1 MKLKSN
7 YFKYILIFLKTK
19 NIVLVNSKNLKNLKS
34 NYKKVNPIN
43 LNNIEHLNNQIEKEH
58 DVPFQNELLR
68 NNSLFI
74 NSYKEIKSLDLPYIS
89 SKTQKNK
96 SNLPTNRKKQV
107 IAKINEKL
115 FDNPFDNIFNDFKM
129 KQIEKKQNFKSLE
142 NEREK
147 KYKQEQKLLL
157 KYTFITT
164 SFIKKKNEK
173 IQIKNKINN
182 FNSLKHKIPK
192 ITRKKLNTDNF

>member
-1 MKLKSN
+1 M
-7 YFKYILIFLKTK
+7 
-19 NIVLVNSKNLKNLKS
+19 
-34 NYKKVNPIN
+34 NPLN
-43 LNNIEHLNNQIEKEH
+43 LNNIEYLNNQIEKEH
-58 DVPFQNELLR
+58 DVPFQNEILR
-68 NNSLFI
+68 NNSSFI

-115 FDNPFDNIFNDFKM
+115 FDNPFDNIFNNFKM

-142 NEREK
+142 NEK
-147 KYKQEQKLLL
+147 KKKNKKEQKILL

-182 FNSLKHKIPK
+182 FNSLKHNISKV
-192 ITRKKLNTDNF
+192 TRKKLNTDNF